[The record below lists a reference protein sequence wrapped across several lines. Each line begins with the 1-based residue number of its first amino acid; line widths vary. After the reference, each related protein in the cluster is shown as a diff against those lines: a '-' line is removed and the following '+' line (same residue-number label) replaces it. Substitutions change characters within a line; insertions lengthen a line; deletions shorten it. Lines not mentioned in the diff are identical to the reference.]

1 LIDGKNQLRLRKG
14 DCKMKRA
21 LSFVLTLTML
31 MSLFAMPTS
40 AATAPKQETGAEF
53 QSQSFTRYSI
63 QSGSIKQENW
73 TTEQITSR
81 LRNLGV
87 SESEIKYLLKL
98 EKERERNF
106 RLPATTGKI
115 TLMARFPSNPSIG
128 DRYTTQIKVGV
139 ATTSLSLQALVVKFV
154 SKGIPLAAAIGVA
167 EAIISDY
174 TDIKGVVFTVDYIY
188 GYDNDNQLNWVYS
201 KVDWDFYY

>member
-1 LIDGKNQLRLRKG
+1 
-14 DCKMKRA
+14 M
-21 LSFVLTLTML
+21 
-31 MSLFAMPTS
+31 
-40 AATAPKQETGAEF
+40 
-53 QSQSFTRYSI
+53 
-63 QSGSIKQENW
+63 
-73 TTEQITSR
+73 
-81 LRNLGV
+81 
-87 SESEIKYLLKL
+87 
-98 EKERERNF
+98 
-106 RLPATTGKI
+106 
-115 TLMARFPSNPSIG
+115 
-128 DRYTTQIKVGV
+128 

>member
-1 LIDGKNQLRLRKG
+1 
-14 DCKMKRA
+14 M
-21 LSFVLTLTML
+21 
-31 MSLFAMPTS
+31 
-40 AATAPKQETGAEF
+40 
-53 QSQSFTRYSI
+53 
-63 QSGSIKQENW
+63 
-73 TTEQITSR
+73 
-81 LRNLGV
+81 RNLGV